1 MTRFEDAPICDIVS
15 AYESGMT
22 IEQVGEKYD
31 VPSRTIHLWLC
42 RIGIPRR
49 KGGTPK
55 GTKLSEER
63 RRKLIGRKGWKMS
76 DDQKRKISEANSC
89 HYNGLN
95 GYGHTKPQGTGYIKT
110 YCPDHPRAHKDGYV
124 LLHTVVMER
133 HLGRYLADDE
143 VVHHINHDRADNR
156 IENLM
161 LMKKKEHMSMH
172 MRERYQ
178 KRREENAKNLD
189 YRQYCC

>member
-22 IEQVGEKYD
+22 IEQVGKKYD

-49 KGGTPK
+49 QRAVPK
-55 GTKLSEER
+55 GYHFSEER
-63 RRKLIGRKGWKMS
+63 NRKLSASLKGRTFTVE
-76 DDQKRKISEANSC
+76 QRKRMSEAKLC

-95 GYGHTKPQGTGYIKT
+95 GYGHLKNQNTGYILT
-110 YCPDHPRAHKDGYV
+110 YCPDHPRSHRDGYI
-124 LLHTVVMER
+124 LFHTVVMER
-133 HLGRYLADDE
+133 HIGRYLADDE

-172 MRERYQ
+172 MKERYQ
-178 KRREENAKNLD
+178 KRRELLCNA
-189 YRQYCC
+189 